1 MSTTQKLQGRSKQMV
16 FLLMLLE
23 NSVLKPTELTRL
35 HKECEIKLN
44 RTVIHTHTCQKSRI
58 QAFFFFSS
66 SIGSILVVFFI

>member
-1 MSTTQKLQGRSKQMV
+1 MV

-44 RTVIHTHTCQKSRI
+44 CTVIHTHAKNPEFKL
-58 QAFFFFSS
+58 FFFFSV
-66 SIGSILVVFFI
+66 LLLEAF

>member
-1 MSTTQKLQGRSKQMV
+1 MV